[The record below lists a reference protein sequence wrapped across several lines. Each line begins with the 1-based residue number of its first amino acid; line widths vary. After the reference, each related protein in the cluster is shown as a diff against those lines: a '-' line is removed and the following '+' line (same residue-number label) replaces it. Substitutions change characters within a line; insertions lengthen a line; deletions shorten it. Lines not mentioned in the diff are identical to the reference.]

1 MEYIKENDIEPEVV
15 NELTEVYMLDDLGI
29 CIGSA
34 QKLNYK
40 LQDSIHYTL
49 IPPPPLGK
57 DEAAKFDRKNKTW
70 SLVKDHRGQI
80 AYDSLGNVVVIS
92 SLGEINGELSL
103 ERPNVPARQKV
114 VDNLD

>member
-1 MEYIKENDIEPEVV
+1 MEYIKENDIEPEFFD
-15 NELTEVYMLDDLGI
+15 ELTEVYMLDDLGI

-40 LQDSIHYTL
+40 LEESSHYTL

-57 DEAAKFDRKNKTW
+57 DEAAKFNRESKTW

-92 SLGEINGELSL
+92 DIGEISGELSL
-103 ERPNVPARQKV
+103 ERPNTPVLQKV
-114 VDNLD
+114 ITQL